1 MEPLA
6 ILALKHT
13 YEEARSALPDA
24 PVVEDRPSLLARLA
38 DGVAAAR
45 RGLIARHLRGSAPAA
60 LPVRGDV
67 RRAA

>member
-6 ILALKHT
+6 ILALKYT

-24 PVVEDRPSLLARLA
+24 PVVEDRPSALSRLA
-38 DGVAAAR
+38 EGVAAAR
-45 RGLIARHLRGSAPAA
+45 RGLIARHLRRSAPAA
-60 LPVRGDV
+60 LPARGEV